1 MGSEDEFASVQ
12 QLIDLAV
19 GPPELNLK
27 LLNTILHTIAEH
39 VDLGAVRI
47 PMPETA
53 KLRNVEIGVEA
64 GVLRPDIVRG
74 SLPTA
79 DDLARENATPGSK
92 CVVQMVNLLNI
103 TKRIEATELAIEKL
117 MSLICSLASELRS
130 KTPISE
136 STSPQEAVVSLN
148 VPSAVPHVLPKELV
162 ALIAQVSE
170 MAELLKEIPAMGRLE
185 NIEKNKFDS
194 NAIILERLNG
204 VEEKIKSFQNNLH
217 LRQMDNL
224 PSKQM
229 ADLPSRQMANLNA
242 NKEFPEEFQVVK
254 DRIYVVENVCQE
266 LVKSFDRQE
275 SLMQDIFSRTEIS
288 GSSTNNNPT
297 ASFYVDS
304 SDQIKEIENKILK
317 ITKLENDLCEMK
329 RDLSRVIS
337 TIEDLLSFSERTKQT
352 LLDVYEKQEDI
363 AVDVYNVNED
373 VNLLVQERKDR
384 YHQVQALI
392 EQVEQIKGIKA
403 DREEVEVMVNAKA
416 DKTELWKKVPY
427 DEFHDA
433 KQNLSIAIIEAL
445 ERIVETDTA
454 WNRAVD
460 DINIVLKDKVEHS
473 HADTMSK
480 EFSLK
485 LEALK
490 DRIRGFAMFRLSCE
504 SAATSQKYLKEV
516 KCIMCNAQSYMNPE
530 VTLPPVPR
538 LGNFGATI
546 SKEIKEFSRIT
557 VPCSRSVQI
566 KGVKMVKR
574 NCGGKHTQISAAEW
588 NSRIG
593 DFIDQT
599 GAVPLSSNVCAN
611 YEQGSDGVLY
621 RVDMETCGC
630 TEPSTCI
637 PHN

>member
-19 GPPELNLK
+19 GPPELNLR
-27 LLNTILHTIAEH
+27 LLNTILHTIAEQ
-39 VDLGAVRI
+39 VDLSAVRVPLPRTDKHNNVAI
-47 PMPETA
+47 ETTT
-53 KLRNVEIGVEA
+53 E
-64 GVLRPDIVRG
+64 VLRPDIVRG

-92 CVVQMVNLLNI
+92 CLVQMVNLLNI

-117 MSLICSLASELRS
+117 MSLICSLANELRS
-130 KTPISE
+130 KTPIPE
-136 STSPQEAVVSLN
+136 HTSPQEAVESLIET
-148 VPSAVPHVLPKELV
+148 SAVSHVLPKELIS
-162 ALIAQVSE
+162 LIAQVSE
-170 MAELLKEIPAMGRLE
+170 MAELLKEKPAIDRLE
-185 NIEKNKFDS
+185 NTEKIDS
-194 NAIILERLNG
+194 IAAILERLVS
-204 VEEKIKSFQNNLH
+204 VEEKIKSIEYN
-217 LRQMDNL
+217 
-224 PSKQM
+224 
-229 ADLPSRQMANLNA
+229 LPSRQIATLNV
-242 NKEFPEEFQVVK
+242 NNELPEEFQVVK

-275 SLMQDIFSRTEIS
+275 SKMQDIVSATEIS
-288 GSSTNNNPT
+288 NTSIGNKKPV
-297 ASFYVDS
+297 APVIMDLK
-304 SDQIKEIENKILK
+304 DPIIDPIKDPIKDLKKERENKIAN
-317 ITKLENDLCEMK
+317 ITKIENEMCEMK

-337 TIEDLLSFSERTKQT
+337 TIEDLLLFSEHTKET

-392 EQVEQIKGIKA
+392 EQVEQIKSIKA

-433 KQNLSIAIIEAL
+433 KQNLSLAVIEAL

-454 WNRAVD
+454 WNRA
-460 DINIVLKDKVEHS
+460 IEGIHIVLKDKVEHS
-473 HADTMSK
+473 DADTMSK
-480 EFSLK
+480 EFGLK

-516 KCIMCNAQSYMNPE
+516 KCIMCNAETYMNPE

-538 LGNFGATI
+538 LGQFKANI

-557 VPCSRSVQI
+557 VPCSRNVQI
-566 KGVKMVKR
+566 KGVTMVKR
-574 NCGGKHTQISAAEW
+574 NCGGKHTQISAADW

-593 DFIDQT
+593 DFIEQT
-599 GAVPLSSNVCAN
+599 GAVPLSSNVFAK
-611 YEQGSDGVLY
+611 YEQGTDGVLY
-621 RVDMETCGC
+621 RVDTETCGC
-630 TEPSTCI
+630 AEQSTCK
-637 PHN
+637 PSK

>member
-1 MGSEDEFASVQ
+1 MSSENEFASVQ

-19 GPPELNLK
+19 GPPELNLN
-27 LLNTILHTIAEH
+27 LLNTILHAIAEK
-39 VDLGAVRI
+39 VDLSAVRI
-47 PMPETA
+47 PLPDTA
-53 KLRNVEIGVEA
+53 KHKNDAIETETD
-64 GVLRPDIVRG
+64 VLRPDIVRG

-92 CVVQMVNLLNI
+92 CLVQMVNLLNI

-117 MSLICSLASELRS
+117 MSLMCSLASELRS

-136 STSPQEAVVSLN
+136 SSSPQDAVVSLN
-148 VPSAVPHVLPKELV
+148 KSSEVPQVLPAELIT
-162 ALIAQVSE
+162 LMAQVSE
-170 MAELLKEIPAMGRLE
+170 MADFLKEMPTMGRVKTTDPIHIDG
-185 NIEKNKFDS
+185 NS
-194 NAIILERLNG
+194 IIQERLSC
-204 VEEKIKSFQNNLH
+204 VEEKMKTFENI
-217 LRQMDNL
+217 
-224 PSKQM
+224 
-229 ADLPSRQMANLNA
+229 LPSRQIANLHVN
-242 NKEFPEEFQVVK
+242 NELPEDFQVVK

-266 LVKSFDRQE
+266 LVKSFDRQD
-275 SLMQDIFSRTEIS
+275 SKMQDIVSRIEIS
-288 GSSTNNNPT
+288 DSSIENNKS
-297 ASFYVDS
+297 AAALFIDS
-304 SDQIKEIENKILK
+304 SDQIKEMENKIAK
-317 ITKLENDLCEMK
+317 ITKIQNDMCEMK

-337 TIEDLLSFSERTKQT
+337 TIEDLLTFSEHTKQT
-352 LLDVYEKQEDI
+352 LLDVYEKQEDTS
-363 AVDVYNVNED
+363 VDVYNINED

-392 EQVEQIKGIKA
+392 EQVEHIKIIKA

-427 DEFHDA
+427 DEFHDS
-433 KQNLSIAIIEAL
+433 KQNLSLAIIEAL

-460 DINIVLKDKVEHS
+460 GIHVVLKDKVEHS
-473 HADTMSK
+473 DADTMSK

-504 SAATSQKYLKEV
+504 SAATSQKYLKDV
-516 KCIMCNAQSYMNPE
+516 KCIMCNAESYMNPE

-538 LGNFGATI
+538 LGKFGVKI

-557 VPCSRSVQI
+557 VPCSRCVQI
-566 KGVKMVKR
+566 KGVTMVKR

-588 NSRIG
+588 NSQIG

-599 GAVPLSSNVCAN
+599 GAVPLRSNVYAK
-611 YEQGSDGVLY
+611 YEQGTDGVLY
-621 RVDMETCGC
+621 RVDTESCGC
-630 TEPSTCI
+630 AEQSICGPRK
-637 PHN
+637 